1 MSNQDSPDDQSQPVS
16 LSDMVVN
23 SYERPRAGPI
33 ARHISAQASLRVHE
47 HIGEILAFAYS
58 RKPVS
63 RMIENS
69 IPGGGKYLMKALW
82 EIPRERADR
91 ALLELGL
98 YMRMI
103 DDTEDISSNHPA
115 IFGPLYK
122 TDGTTEAL
130 TIREATNK
138 IIHAERY
145 DWQLLEQPPSAI
157 CYASPDQASHFK
169 WTKASINLIALAA
182 FCSLLGS

>member
-82 EIPRERADR
+82 EIPIFEIPIVGRERPCR
-91 ALLELGL
+91 L
-98 YMRMI
+98 
-103 DDTEDISSNHPA
+103 
-115 IFGPLYK
+115 
-122 TDGTTEAL
+122 
-130 TIREATNK
+130 
-138 IIHAERY
+138 
-145 DWQLLEQPPSAI
+145 
-157 CYASPDQASHFK
+157 AS
-169 WTKASINLIALAA
+169 
-182 FCSLLGS
+182 GR